1 MGPLNPFAPFQSEP
15 EFKTLALTLDAPVAT
30 LTLRPR
36 ERRNAIRLATM
47 EELDQAVTLLEARSD
62 LRCLILTGEG
72 DEAFVSGG
80 DLDELKAL
88 RTHEHAL
95 QMSRRMGG
103 ILHRL
108 ERLDMA
114 VLVAINGIA
123 VGGGCELALVG
134 DQRFMAQEARLLF
147 RQAVLGLTPG
157 WGGLTRL
164 SSLVGRSRA
173 FHILLRESTL
183 GPERALALG
192 IVDEVVPRA
201 ELLSRVNAVA
211 AELCGLPP
219 LALKA
224 VKRGLLRLPELP
236 REQALDYE
244 AELFARTWSSHDHW
258 EALDAFFGRRLPH
271 FRGE

>member
-1 MGPLNPFAPFQSEP
+1 MSPFRSLPKW
-15 EFKTLALTLDAPVAT
+15 KTLTLELEPPMAT
-30 LTLRPR
+30 LTIRPR
-36 ERRNAIRLATM
+36 ERRNAIRFQTM
-47 EELDQAVTLLEARSD
+47 EELEQAVGCLEAHPE

-72 DEAFVSGG
+72 EEAFVSGG

-88 RTHEHAL
+88 RTHEQAL

-103 ILHRL
+103 ILQRL

-114 VLVAINGIA
+114 VLVAINGVA

-134 DQRFMAQEARLLF
+134 DQRFMAREAKLLF

-164 SSLVGRSRA
+164 VSLVGRSRA
-173 FHILLRESTL
+173 FQVLLRESTL

-201 ELLSRVNAVA
+201 ELMARVTTVA
-211 AELCGLPP
+211 GELCGLPP

-224 VKRGLLRLPELP
+224 IKRGLCRLPEMP

-258 EALDAFFGRRLPH
+258 EALDAFFARRMPA